1 MAIRILENFDGTR
14 YAVESYGTGVFKVKA
29 HELGSGHVE
38 VSGVERISWRELDW
52 DDEKCRWHLQHVDYL
67 DSLPENQEKKRARAL
82 AVASNRAKTRV
93 RKLCKAMGADT
104 LLTLTY
110 KANQEDLALCK
121 AHLKEFV
128 RRVRRL
134 IPDFRAVAGFE
145 KQKRGAWHVH
155 LATVT
160 LPSSLTAKNGVK
172 VKSWNVLRAVWRS
185 VTKECGGNVDI
196 SAKKRN
202 SQRTAA
208 RIASYISKY
217 ITKAFEEGEKWANR
231 WTKFGNTDI
240 PPPVDLGE
248 FPALDEALKSAAM
261 VYMSGRVDTM
271 HLSRWGDWFYFA
283 FEGQPVGCGG
293 GGCHG

>member
-14 YAVESYGTGVFKVKA
+14 YAVESYHDGVFRVKA
-29 HELGSGHVE
+29 HELGNGHVE
-38 VSGVERISWRELDW
+38 VSGVERTVWRELDW
-52 DDEKCRWHLQHVDYL
+52 SEGMIQDHLDMLAQ
-67 DSLPENQEKKRARAL
+67 PENQVSEEEKRARSL
-82 AVASNRAKTRV
+82 EVAANRAKTRV

-110 KANQEDLALCK
+110 KANQDDLALCK

-134 IPDFRAVAGFE
+134 SPDFRAVAGFE

-155 LATVT
+155 LATVA

-185 VTKECGGNVDI
+185 VTKQCGGNVDI

-217 ITKAFEEGEKWANR
+217 ITKAFQEGEKWANR
-231 WTKFGNTDI
+231 WTKFGDTDI
-240 PPPVDLGE
+240 PAPVDLGE
-248 FPALDEALKSAAM
+248 FHALDEALKSAAM
-261 VYMSGRVDTM
+261 VYISGRVDTM

-283 FEGQPVGCGG
+283 FEGQPIGQGG